1 MRHFLACLAMLISGL
16 VPVAAANAEGPAVAN
31 NTAAPAQASIGK
43 NEILTYLP
51 NGMLVY
57 IIRDKRFPV
66 VCTRLYVRAG
76 SGTED
81 PAQAGISHVLEHMVF
96 KGTSHRPKGQ
106 VARDVEALGG
116 YLNAATSFDRT
127 WYITDM
133 PAAHWRVGMDVV
145 KDMAFQATL
154 DPAELEA
161 EKNVVISELQ
171 RGEDSAGR
179 KLFENLQVAA
189 LKNTPYGRP
198 IIGFEE
204 SIRKLTAKD
213 LAAYVEKWYQPQ
225 NMMLLVAGDLDPGE
239 VLDYAQT
246 LFGKLENHSD
256 LAVVEPL
263 DIATAAQGSAQV
275 EITCGPW
282 NKVYLGIAMPVPGLR
297 DLRSVDLDVLAYLL
311 GGDATSTLYK
321 KYKYDKQLVDSISA
335 GNMSMARAGM
345 FVISATLEAAKVEE
359 FWTELTADL
368 GRLSAASFNDAAI
381 SRAKFNLEDSM
392 DRAGETLNGLASW
405 QGTVQFELGGK
416 QGEENLRFAQRNVDR
431 AQLQATIENWL
442 DSRQA
447 RVRVI
452 APEQAGLPDFGE
464 ILLRNW
470 PQSTVGAPQG
480 VSGGRGKEEIVP
492 LDDGCQVIL
501 LPDASA
507 PYISLELL
515 MPGGNAML
523 APDQQGLA
531 DLTARLLTDGS
542 GELNKPALDRWLAER
557 AVSLSSRAGLQTFAI
572 SMDGPSRFNS
582 EIFPMLRNVLFK
594 PRFEAAELAREVDN
608 MKAALRQRNDQPLS
622 YMFAKLNPFLF
633 PNQPYGYDNLGDA
646 ESLDKL
652 NTVKVREFWAKQGG
666 QPWALAIAGSFERES
681 ALKFAKSLAQP
692 HANKFE
698 MAPPIWDKETKLS
711 LTMPGRNQAHL
722 MRIFKTVPA
731 THPDAPALLL
741 LEAAIS
747 GQSGVLFTQ
756 LRDEEGLGYT
766 VTAFNRAMPQA
777 GFLAFYIGTTPDK
790 MAQASTGFDRIIEQ
804 LKKEPLPDETLK
816 TAANRLNGEYVRGR
830 QSLASRAGEAATD
843 AVLGRGQN
851 FQKELIDKA
860 AKLTP
865 GDILAIAQKYLVDPY
880 DVTLLP

>member
-1 MRHFLACLAMLISGL
+1 MRGFFACMAILFLGLAT
-16 VPVAAANAEGPAVAN
+16 VFPANADGPGQAVK
-31 NTAAPAQASIGK
+31 TAPVSGAASGEK
-43 NEILTYLP
+43 EILTRLP
-51 NGMLVY
+51 NGLLVY

-76 SGTED
+76 SATED

-204 SIRKLTAKD
+204 SIRKLTARD
-213 LAAYVEKWYQPQ
+213 LADYVAKWYQPQ
-225 NMMLLVAGDLDPGE
+225 NMMLLVAGDLDPDAALE
-239 VLDYAQT
+239 HAQE

-256 LAVVEPL
+256 LPVIGPL
-263 DIATAAQGSAQV
+263 DLATAAQGSPQV
-275 EITCGPW
+275 EIARGPW
-282 NKVYLGIAMPVPGLR
+282 NKVYLGIALPVPGLR

-311 GGDATSTLYK
+311 GGDATSTFYK
-321 KYKYDKQLVDSISA
+321 KYKYDMQLVDSISV
-335 GNMSMARAGM
+335 GDMSMARAGM
-345 FVISATLEAAKVEE
+345 FVITATLDAAKVED

-368 GRLSAASFNDAAI
+368 GRLSAEDFDAAAI
-381 SRAKFNLEDSM
+381 TRAKFNLEDSM

-405 QGTVQFELGGK
+405 LGTVQFELGGA
-416 QGEENLRFAQRNVDR
+416 QGEENIRFAQRNVDR
-431 AQLQATIENWL
+431 AQLQEAIANWL

-447 RVRVI
+447 RVRII
-452 APEQAGLPDFGE
+452 APEQARLPDFEE

-470 PQSTVGAPQG
+470 PPAPAGA
-480 VSGGRGKEEIVP
+480 SKTAKGGRGEAEIVA
-492 LDDGCQVIL
+492 LENGCQVIL
-501 LPDASA
+501 LPDSSA

-515 MPGGNAML
+515 MPGGNALL
-523 APDQQGLA
+523 AQDQQGLA

-542 GELNKPALDRWLAER
+542 GELNKPALERWLAER
-557 AVSLSSRAGLQTFAI
+557 AVDLSSRAGLQTFGI
-572 SMDGPSRFNS
+572 SMDGPARFSS
-582 EIFPMLRNVLFK
+582 EIFPMFRNVLLK
-594 PRFEAAELAREVDN
+594 PRFEAAELARELNN

-622 YMFAKLNPFLF
+622 YMFAKVNPFLF
-633 PNQPYGYDNLGDA
+633 PGQPYGYDNLGDA
-646 ESLDKL
+646 ASLEKL
-652 NTVKVREFWAKQGG
+652 NTIKVRDFWARQGG
-666 QPWALAIAGSFERES
+666 QPWALAIAGSFEREA
-681 ALKFAKSLAQP
+681 ALRFAKSLAQP
-692 HANKFE
+692 HTKKFE
-698 MAPPIWDKETKLS
+698 LAAPVWDRERTLGLS
-711 LTMPGRNQAHL
+711 MPGRNQAHL
-722 MRIFKTVPA
+722 MRIFRTVPA
-731 THPDAPALLL
+731 THPDAPGLLL

-790 MAQASTGFDRIIEQ
+790 MEQAAAGFDRIIAQ
-804 LKKEPLPDETLK
+804 LKKEPLPEATLK

-843 AVLGRGQN
+843 AILGRPQD

-860 AKLTP
+860 AKLKP
-865 GDILAIAQKYLVDPY
+865 EDILAIAQKYLVDPY
-880 DVTLLP
+880 NVTLLP